1 MKRKPNP
8 KATNPTEVETLHRI
22 RKDWGDVK
30 PYTRVHAS
38 CKSYNRQ
45 AAKLQTRR
53 AARGVDD
60 DI

>member
-1 MKRKPNP
+1 MSHKPNP
-8 KATNPTEVETLHRI
+8 KVTNPTEVETLRRI

-30 PYTRVHAS
+30 PYTRAHRS